1 MRLNTTSAFALASV
15 LTLSL
20 AACAGDEG
28 DIDTGD
34 DDAEDQTEED
44 AAGEGAENGEEADGE
59 AGAEIESVD
68 SITIGL
74 VPATDSA
81 TQAEEENADAL
92 ADQLSES
99 LGGFDVDIFFADSYL
114 GVIQGMQSGD
124 VQLVMSGPIGMIQAE
139 DEAEGTPILQ
149 SIRYGADTYVTQWFT
164 NDPDT
169 YCEDEPV
176 ADEDGYMFCNG
187 IYDEESGELADY
199 GPMGED
205 SLAQIEDGTPVA
217 FVEEGS
223 ASGFYFPQTQLNEL
237 GVEVDAQFAGGHDDA
252 VLNVYNGEFEIGTSF
267 DDARTNVVDDN
278 PDVGEELV
286 VFAWAGPIPND
297 GIVASNEFTD
307 EELQTL
313 EDAWLSFAESG
324 DLDEGD
330 PLYDVYEINGLT
342 PADDEALD
350 VAREVY
356 NDFGDEAGE

>member
-44 AAGEGAENGEEADGE
+44 AGEGAENGEEADGE
-59 AGAEIESVD
+59 ACAEIESVD

-81 TQAEEENADAL
+81 TQAEEENAEAL
-92 ADQLSES
+92 ADQLSEA
-99 LGGFDVDIFFADSYL
+99 LGGFEVDLFFADSYL

-139 DEAEGTPILQ
+139 DEAEGTLILQ

-176 ADEDGYMFCNG
+176 ANEDGYMFCNG
-187 IYDEESGELADY
+187 IYDEDSGELADY

-205 SLAQIEDGTPVA
+205 SLAQIEDGTPSPTWRRA
-217 FVEEGS
+217 PHRASTSRRPSSMIS
-223 ASGFYFPQTQLNEL
+223 ASRWTRSSQAAMTMLC
-237 GVEVDAQFAGGHDDA
+237 
-252 VLNVYNGEFEIGTSF
+252 
-267 DDARTNVVDDN
+267 
-278 PDVGEELV
+278 
-286 VFAWAGPIPND
+286 
-297 GIVASNEFTD
+297 
-307 EELQTL
+307 
-313 EDAWLSFAESG
+313 
-324 DLDEGD
+324 
-330 PLYDVYEINGLT
+330 
-342 PADDEALD
+342 
-350 VAREVY
+350 
-356 NDFGDEAGE
+356 

>member
-1 MRLNTTSAFALASV
+1 MRMNTKSAFVLASV

-20 AACAGDEG
+20 AACAGDQ
-28 DIDTGD
+28 DDVTGD
-34 DDAEDQTEED
+34 DTDDDDVADVEDTDNGADGGED
-44 AAGEGAENGEEADGE
+44 ATG
-59 AGAEIESVD
+59 EIESVD

-81 TQAEEENADAL
+81 TEAEEENAQSL

-124 VQLVMSGPIGMIQAE
+124 VQLLMSGPVGMIQAE
-139 DEAEGTPILQ
+139 DEAGGTPILQ
-149 SIRYGADTYVTQWFT
+149 SLRYGADTYVTQWFT

-169 YCEDEPV
+169 YCLDDEPV
-176 ADEDGYMFCNG
+176 ADEDGFLFCNG
-187 IYDEESGELADY
+187 ILDEETGELADY

-205 SLAQIEDGTPVA
+205 ALELIDEGTSVA

-237 GVEVDAQFAGGHDDA
+237 GVEVDAQFAGGHDQA
-252 VLNVYNGEFEIGTSF
+252 VEAVYNDEFTIGTSF
-267 DDARTNVVDDN
+267 DDARANIVDDN

-297 GIVASNEFTD
+297 GIVASDEFTD
-307 EELQTL
+307 EELDIL
-313 EDAWLSFAESG
+313 VDAWLSFAESG

-330 PLYDVYEINGLT
+330 PLYDVYEINGLV
-342 PADDEALD
+342 PADEEALD
-350 VAREVY
+350 VARQVY
-356 NDFGDEAGE
+356 NDFGDQ